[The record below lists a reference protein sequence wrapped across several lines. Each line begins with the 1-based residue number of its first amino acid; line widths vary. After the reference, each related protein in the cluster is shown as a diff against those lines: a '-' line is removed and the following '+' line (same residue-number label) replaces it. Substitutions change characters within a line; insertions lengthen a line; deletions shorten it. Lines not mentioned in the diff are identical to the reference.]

1 MPDTLEVERV
11 ISDPG
16 SLSCRRRPRGHPA
29 LCSYSGALAGMLMLV
44 LLTACSGS
52 SDSDSS
58 STSSGATSSSGG
70 AGSSGGAA
78 GSGASGSPGASG
90 SSGASGSAGTP
101 GSPGAPGSA
110 GRGAWVAATT
120 TASAGSASVSL
131 VSCAGTSC
139 SVTLAGDGS
148 RATVFGTAISFLGV
162 QDGRASLRVGDEGV
176 SCAPGQRVSS
186 GPLDLECKA
195 VGDDSVELTV
205 SVR

>member
-110 GRGAWVAATT
+110 GTGAWAAATT

-148 RATVFGTAISFLGV
+148 RATVFGTAIFFLGV
-162 QDGRASLRVGDEGV
+162 QGGRASLRVGEEGV